1 MVFLFFFSSRRRHTR
16 FDCDWSSD
24 VCSSDLTAMAQEAV
38 SPSSSATAGLS
49 RAEVLADLEMW
60 HQAGMTYL
68 PSPSA
73 DRDIS
78 YNSAEYQRGLARYQ
92 QLRSG
97 PAYREAVR
105 SEEHTSELQSQSN
118 LV

>member
-1 MVFLFFFSSRRRHTR
+1 MPSGLLKG
-16 FDCDWSSD
+16 FDMRTLSAA
-24 VCSSDLTAMAQEAV
+24 LAALTLGFAGTAMAQ
-38 SPSSSATAGLS
+38 
-49 RAEVLADLEMW
+49 VLADLEMW

-73 DRDIS
+73 DREVG

-97 PAYREAVR
+97 PAYREAVAR
-105 SEEHTSELQSQSN
+105 LEGQHTVTQK
-118 LV
+118 

>member
-1 MVFLFFFSSRRRHTR
+1 MRTLSAALAALT
-16 FDCDWSSD
+16 
-24 VCSSDLTAMAQEAV
+24 LGLAGTAMAQEAI
-38 SPSSSATAGLS
+38 SPASSATAGLS

-97 PAYREAVR
+97 PAYREAVAR
-105 SEEHTSELQSQSN
+105 LEGQHTVTQK
-118 LV
+118 

>member
-1 MVFLFFFSSRRRHTR
+1 MPSGLLKG
-16 FDCDWSSD
+16 SD
-24 VCSSDLTAMAQEAV
+24 MRTLSAALAALTLGFAGTAMAQEAV

-97 PAYREAVR
+97 PAYREAVAR
-105 SEEHTSELQSQSN
+105 LEGQHTVTQK
-118 LV
+118 

>member
-1 MVFLFFFSSRRRHTR
+1 MRTLSTA
-16 FDCDWSSD
+16 
-24 VCSSDLTAMAQEAV
+24 LAALTLGLAGTAMAQEAIV
-38 SPSSSATAGLS
+38 PASSQSAGLS

-73 DRDIS
+73 DREIS
-78 YNSAEYQRGLARYQ
+78 YQSAEYQRGLARYQ

-97 PAYREAVR
+97 PAYREAVAKF
-105 SEEHTSELQSQSN
+105 ENQHTVTQK
-118 LV
+118 

>member
-1 MVFLFFFSSRRRHTR
+1 MRTLSAALAALT
-16 FDCDWSSD
+16 
-24 VCSSDLTAMAQEAV
+24 LGLAGTAMAQEAV
-38 SPSSSATAGLS
+38 SPASSATAGLS

-73 DRDIS
+73 DREIS
-78 YNSAEYQRGLARYQ
+78 YQSAEYQSGLARYQ

-97 PAYREAVR
+97 PAYREAVAR
-105 SEEHTSELQSQSN
+105 LQGQHTITQN
-118 LV
+118 

>member
-1 MVFLFFFSSRRRHTR
+1 MRTLSAALAALT
-16 FDCDWSSD
+16 
-24 VCSSDLTAMAQEAV
+24 LGLAGTAMAQEAV

-78 YNSAEYQRGLARYQ
+78 YNSAEYQRLVEI
-92 QLRSG
+92 RSPHAVGDLVIIEGYDG
-97 PAYREAVR
+97 P
-105 SEEHTSELQSQSN
+105 QP
-118 LV
+118 

>member
-1 MVFLFFFSSRRRHTR
+1 MRTLSAALAALT
-16 FDCDWSSD
+16 
-24 VCSSDLTAMAQEAV
+24 LGLAGTAMAQDAIAPA
-38 SPSSSATAGLS
+38 SHTAGLS

-73 DRDIS
+73 DREVS
-78 YNSAEYQRGLARYQ
+78 YQSAEYQRGLARYQ

-97 PAYREAVR
+97 PAYREAVAKF
-105 SEEHTSELQSQSN
+105 ENQHTVTQK
-118 LV
+118 

>member
-1 MVFLFFFSSRRRHTR
+1 MRTLSAALAA
-16 FDCDWSSD
+16 
-24 VCSSDLTAMAQEAV
+24 LTLGLAGPAMAQEAV
-38 SPSSSATAGLS
+38 STSSSATAGLS

-97 PAYREAVR
+97 PAYREAVAR
-105 SEEHTSELQSQSN
+105 LEGQHTVTQK
-118 LV
+118 

>member
-1 MVFLFFFSSRRRHTR
+1 MRTLSAALAALT
-16 FDCDWSSD
+16 
-24 VCSSDLTAMAQEAV
+24 LGLAGTAMAQKPFPLV
-38 SPSSSATAGLS
+38 LRHRRLS

-73 DRDIS
+73 DREIG

-97 PAYREAVR
+97 RHREAVAR
-105 SEEHTSELQSQSN
+105 LEGQHTVTQK
-118 LV
+118 

>member
-1 MVFLFFFSSRRRHTR
+1 MPSGLLKG
-16 FDCDWSSD
+16 FDMRTLSAA
-24 VCSSDLTAMAQEAV
+24 LAALTLGFAGTAMAQEAV
-38 SPSSSATAGLS
+38 SPSSSATAG
-49 RAEVLADLEMW
+49 LADLEMW

-73 DRDIS
+73 DREVG

-97 PAYREAVR
+97 PAYREAVAR
-105 SEEHTSELQSQSN
+105 LEGQHTVTQK
-118 LV
+118 